1 MENRIKHKWLLSL
14 LREPK
19 RFRKDVDSIFIKCNT
34 KLPPYLP
41 LPRFIL
47 RSELSL
53 NAKLLYG
60 LLLNRTTLSQ
70 EHQWTDEQGNVYVIY
85 TVQQM
90 AADLDRSKRTVQN
103 ALNDLDCAGLILRVR
118 QGWNRANRIFVLLPD
133 VVKFSAPPECK
144 DIPSTMQDT
153 SLCEAQD
160 LPTSKTDTEYQNKE
174 NEKRER
180 DALSGLGSY
189 QNVFLSAEQLS
200 KLRQDFPGQADAYI
214 EKLSAYMKQHGK
226 NYADHAVTL
235 RKWLNEDQN
244 TGTAYNYDYVYK
256 EGECL

>member
-1 MENRIKHKWLLSL
+1 MALLL
-14 LREPK
+14 PK
-19 RFRKDVDSIFIKCNT
+19 KPERFREDVIFIFIKCNT

-70 EHQWTDEQGNVYVIY
+70 EHQWTDDQGNVYVIY

-90 AADLDRSKRTVQN
+90 ADDLDRSKRTVQN
-103 ALNDLDCAGLILRVR
+103 ALNELDCAGLILRVR

-133 VVKFSAPPECK
+133 MVQLSAPPESK
-144 DIPSTMQDT
+144 EFPAAMQD
-153 SLCEAQD
+153 SALCEVQD
-160 LPTSKTDTEYQNKE
+160 LPTSKTDTEYHNTE
-174 NEKRER
+174 NQKRER
-180 DALSGLGSY
+180 DALAGLGSY
-189 QNVFLSAEQLS
+189 QNVFLSAQQLNQ
-200 KLRQDFPGQADAYI
+200 LRQDFPGQADAYI
-214 EKLSAYMKQHGK
+214 EKLSIYMKQHGK
-226 NYADHAVTL
+226 GYASHDATI
-235 RKWLNEDQN
+235 RRWISEDCP
-244 TGTAYNYDYVYK
+244 AAAAYDYDHIYK

>member
-1 MENRIKHKWLLSL
+1 MALSL
-14 LREPK
+14 PKKPK
-19 RFRKDVDSIFIKCNT
+19 RFREDVIFIFIKCST

-70 EHQWTDEQGNVYVIY
+70 EHQWTDDQGNVYVIY

-90 AADLDRSKRTVQN
+90 ADDLDRSKRTVQN
-103 ALNDLDCAGLILRVR
+103 ALNELDCAGLILRVR

-133 VVKFSAPPECK
+133 MVQLSAPPESK
-144 DIPSTMQDT
+144 EFPAAMQD
-153 SLCEAQD
+153 SALCKAQD
-160 LPTSKTDTEYQNKE
+160 LPTSKTDTEYHNTE
-174 NEKRER
+174 NQKRER
-180 DALSGLGSY
+180 DALAGLGSY
-189 QNVFLSAEQLS
+189 QNVFLSAQQLNQ
-200 KLRQDFPGQADAYI
+200 LRQDFPGQADAYI
-214 EKLSAYMKQHGK
+214 EKLSIYMKQHGK
-226 NYADHAVTL
+226 GYASHDATIRRWISEDCPAAAV
-235 RKWLNEDQN
+235 
-244 TGTAYNYDYVYK
+244 YDYDHIYK